1 MPARRDARHTVQEGT
16 RFTKMARQISLAGGS
31 IRDIQAIASH
41 ASLQTT
47 ERYLSLSPEAQ
58 SNVIAMLDKAIR

>member
-1 MPARRDARHTVQEGT
+1 MSIGRGSLRAL
-16 RFTKMARQISLAGGS
+16 TKMARQISLAGGS
-31 IRDIQAIASH
+31 IRDVQAIARH

-58 SNVIAMLDKAIR
+58 SNVISMLDKAIR